1 LNLPRSSSN
10 QQLPHLTKGNIITI
24 SHNQIPNNDI
34 KDRPYLILWQV
45 QDDYAICSITST
57 SGRPYAIMLNATD
70 MKLGKMLYYP
80 SYIRPN
86 IIYTVKFQTDWIPT
100 NYSPRTV
107 SDEILDKVISQIKL
121 LVDLPKTQP
130 SVSPQ
135 FQRPSK
141 KERIR

>member
-1 LNLPRSSSN
+1 MNLPRSSSN

-86 IIYTVKFQTDWIPT
+86 IILYIQLNFKLIGYQPTTVPEPLVMKYWI
-100 NYSPRTV
+100 R
-107 SDEILDKVISQIKL
+107 
-121 LVDLPKTQP
+121 
-130 SVSPQ
+130 
-135 FQRPSK
+135 
-141 KERIR
+141 